1 MTPWREKCE
10 ASSRDEATSGREWE
24 GVGVGM
30 GMGVASAPSIL
41 CG

>member
-10 ASSRDEATSGREWE
+10 ASSRDEAMSGREWE
-24 GVGVGM
+24 GVGVGD
-30 GMGVASAPSIL
+30 GEGASAPSIL